1 MVSQWI
7 NSVFLHGIPLFSPPP
22 GRFAT
27 ILIDIIGGG
36 ALGFLVTWPEE
47 FLTGVLISAV
57 SGTLFSS
64 LMSLRTESGDL
75 ERMFGASVVL
85 FITFLPRVLFFLPLV
100 FLVRWVVNIWEKE
113 TLYTP
118 YSFRGRFRSVLL
130 LAVVGLAAGLFS
142 LYPRETRMAMKNLN
156 ALILEGRQASS
167 PSSLPQPLQNVNDF
181 LKYSN
186 TPYTFKLIS
195 NPEVIPIPRS
205 ITGFNQNETDIEV
218 NFANGFRFGCVYTQ
232 TNEQPN
238 CIDY

>member
-1 MVSQWI
+1 
-7 NSVFLHGIPLFSPPP
+7 
-22 GRFAT
+22 
-27 ILIDIIGGG
+27 
-36 ALGFLVTWPEE
+36 
-47 FLTGVLISAV
+47 
-57 SGTLFSS
+57 
-64 LMSLRTESGDL
+64 
-75 ERMFGASVVL
+75 
-85 FITFLPRVLFFLPLV
+85 
-100 FLVRWVVNIWEKE
+100 
-113 TLYTP
+113 
-118 YSFRGRFRSVLL
+118 
-130 LAVVGLAAGLFS
+130 
-142 LYPRETRMAMKNLN
+142 MAMKNLN